1 MTHEELLRA
10 LAERGF
16 GDNPGYDYDLLTDA
30 EEAACL
36 AGAEAL
42 RREKDW
48 REALSL
54 LLREVEESG
63 CAGDDFGWPKA
74 IKAAR
79 ALLATEVTR

>member
-1 MTHEELLRA
+1 MTHEDLLRE
-10 LAERGF
+10 LATSRHGEWH
-16 GDNPGYDYDLLTDA
+16 
-30 EEAACL
+30 AACL

-79 ALLATEVTR
+79 ALLATEVTHVQR